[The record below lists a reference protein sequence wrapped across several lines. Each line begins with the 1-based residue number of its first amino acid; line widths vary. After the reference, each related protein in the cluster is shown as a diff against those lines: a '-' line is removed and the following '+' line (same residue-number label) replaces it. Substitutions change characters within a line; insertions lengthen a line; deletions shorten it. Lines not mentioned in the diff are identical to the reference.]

1 MRTESGPVKTESGL
15 SVDRDRSTEDRI
27 RPSKDES
34 QALVRTE
41 SGPRED
47 ESQAIVRMR
56 VRPSEDRFR
65 PH

>member
-34 QALVRTE
+34 QALVR
-41 SGPRED
+41 
-47 ESQAIVRMR
+47 IR
-56 VRPSEDRFR
+56 VRPCEDRIR
-65 PH
+65 PQ